1 MFENDAIITAI
12 ITPFT
17 DDDQIDYAA
26 LDALIERLLS
36 EGSTG
41 FVVGATT
48 GESPNL
54 SHEEKIALFTHFSA
68 QLRGRGRL
76 IANVGTNSTRQ
87 SVALAQAVSRLAG
100 VDAVLAVV
108 PYYNKPSQ
116 AGMAAH
122 FTAIAEASAK
132 PVMIYNI
139 PGRSVVQLSNVTLA
153 ELAQQP
159 NIQAVKQCTTIEDLA
174 WLVQHTPAD
183 FAVYT
188 GDDDQFLDALRV
200 GANGVISVA
209 SHLYGPQ
216 MAAVLAAQQ
225 RGEEA
230 EADAQMAWLVPRM
243 HALFAFPSP
252 APVKMML
259 ARRGGIKNNLRL
271 PLLKL
276 NDSETAQ
283 VLAVLEEDAK

>member
-17 DDDQIDYAA
+17 DDDQIDYPA
-26 LDALIERLLS
+26 LDALIERLLN

-76 IANVGTNSTRQ
+76 IANVGSNSTRQ
-87 SVALAQAVSRLAG
+87 SVALAQEVSRLAG

-116 AGMAAH
+116 AGMVAH

-153 ELAQQP
+153 ELAQHP

-174 WLVQHTPAD
+174 WLVQHTPKD

-216 MAAVLAAQQ
+216 MAAVAAQQ
-225 RGEEA
+225 RGQHAEA
-230 EADAQMAWLVPRM
+230 EAQMAWLVPRM

-259 ARRGGIKNNLRL
+259 ARRGEIKNNLRL

-283 VLAVLEEDAK
+283 VLAVLEGDAK